1 MNVGI
6 IGLGRFGQLLKEILE
21 PHFDV
26 KACDTEI
33 TDDVLNQQTLFIA
46 VPISMFE
53 ATIKKIAPQLKKNTT
68 VIDVC
73 SVKVFPVQVMQDNL
87 PDFVD
92 IIATHPLFGPDSF
105 KTNHHK
111 KIMLANIRDHYQHF
125 EFWKTFFANQEV
137 EAIEMSPEQHDQYMA
152 KSQGIT
158 HLIGRALAEINAQ
171 STPLNTAG
179 YDQLQKIMHNTCN
192 DSWELFYDLQRYNPY
207 SKAENQKLVDALTKL
222 CDAI

>member
-1 MNVGI
+1 MSVGI

-26 KACDTEI
+26 KACDADIIPE
-33 TDDVLNQQTLFIA
+33 VLNQQTRFIA
-46 VPISMFE
+46 VPISAFE
-53 ATIKKIAPQLKKNTT
+53 TTIKKIAPQLKNNPT

-73 SVKVFPVQVMQDNL
+73 SVKVFPAQVMQDNL

-111 KIMLANIRDHYQHF
+111 KIMLANIRDQYQRF
-125 EFWKTFFANQEV
+125 EFWKTFFTNQEI

-158 HLIGRALAEINAQ
+158 HLIGRALAQINAEP
-171 STPLNTAG
+171 TPIDTAG
-179 YDQLQKIMHNTCN
+179 YHQLLKIMQHTCN
-192 DSWELFYDLQRYNPY
+192 DSWELFYDLQRHNPY
-207 SKAENQKLVDALTKL
+207 SLAENQKLLDALSKL